1 MDKFIDKSD
10 VHAINLQCATRNNPK
25 SKFQNPKSLGFHKL
39 PVFKFTADLFAV

>member
-25 SKFQNPKSLGFHKL
+25 SLGFHQL
-39 PVFKFTADLFAV
+39 PVFEFTADLFAV